1 MNTLYKNEQKK
12 CSNSCPNG
20 VRKDHILRWTRSLGG
35 PRSLT
40 SDGLIRQKIQRI
52 IINRGME
59 RDLTDFNLKAMCAVG
74 CLARAAELFSSPLLN
89 SYFAS
94 G

>member
-1 MNTLYKNEQKK
+1 
-12 CSNSCPNG
+12 
-20 VRKDHILRWTRSLGG
+20 
-35 PRSLT
+35 
-40 SDGLIRQKIQRI
+40 
-52 IINRGME
+52 ME